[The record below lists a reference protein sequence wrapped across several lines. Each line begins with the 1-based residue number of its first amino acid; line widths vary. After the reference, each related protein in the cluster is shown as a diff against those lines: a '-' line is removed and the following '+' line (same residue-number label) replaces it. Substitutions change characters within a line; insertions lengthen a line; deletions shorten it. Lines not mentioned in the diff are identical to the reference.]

1 MWVIYI
7 LVVKME
13 FISLL
18 QIEEGCGG
26 IEENE
31 SDGKWVLNGLK
42 EDEE

>member
-1 MWVIYI
+1 MWVTHI
-7 LVVKME
+7 LAAKTE
-13 FISLL
+13 SISSL